1 MEDHVLHAGTI
12 LRQKR
17 TELGLSIGDVSR
29 LTGIRTAIIE
39 AIEAGA
45 FDIMPAV
52 YMRSFIRRYARA
64 VGINERELP
73 PVEGTTVQRKTAPV
87 TQAKATTNPS
97 TRRASPVVV
106 VVLAIAIVGA
116 AGYALFHSTEAGT
129 SSPEPADKAE
139 TPIETVRTTPSRGLL
154 EYFGSPQSDS
164 LLRLEAVAIDTVWM
178 SLTMD
183 GRRSEQIMLYP
194 GDRRQWNASATI
206 VISLGNAGGVEL
218 YRNGQRL
225 APLGKRGEAVRYVRI
240 TPTDVIPSTSSW
252 SRRRDSLLETLQH
265 QPPPAVQ
272 PSQRTTSTSVTAPAA
287 PKQHSSQPSRSP
299 TTDRR
304 RQELLRRAM
313 QSREITPVPPKAPLP
328 TSSTKPSSP

>member
-39 AIEAGA
+39 SIEAGA
-45 FDIMPAV
+45 FEIMPAV

-73 PVEGTTVQRKTAPV
+73 PLEGTTAQRKIAPV
-87 TQAKATTNPS
+87 TQTKTTMNSS
-97 TRRASPVVV
+97 TRRGSPVLV

-116 AGYALFHSTEAGT
+116 AGYALFYSTEADT
-129 SSPEPADKAE
+129 PSPEPTDKAE

-164 LLRLEAVAIDTVWM
+164 LLRLEAVATDTVWM

-194 GDRRQWNASATI
+194 GDRRQWSASETI

-225 APLGKRGEAVRYVRI
+225 AQLGKHGETVRYVRI
-240 TPTDVIPSTSSW
+240 TPSDVILSTSSW
-252 SRRRDSLLETLQH
+252 SRRRDSLLETLRH
-265 QPPPAVQ
+265 QTPPAA
-272 PSQRTTSTSVTAPAA
+272 SQQTATTSTKTPQT
-287 PKQHSSQPSRSP
+287 PKQQSPQSSQRSSAIE
-299 TTDRR
+299 RK

-328 TSSTKPSSP
+328 PSSTKPSSP